1 MFFLGTSTTL
11 QFNCMVGR
19 KLMLLRDAC
28 WKDNLC
34 VLPSDSG
41 SKPFKCQKLRFG
53 VGAKRR
59 RPMTWSVKWFMI
71 YLETETWNGC
81 LGLKLWLFTLNIQ
94 KIYNT
99 SRINCFP
106 NLRNVSYKLRWV
118 AGAWLGFACSMDPW
132 MDLDNHNCQLL
143 QLWCLQ
149 EPRKRTTDKH
159 CSTRP

>member
-71 YLETETWNGC
+71 YLEPETWNGC

-106 NLRNVSYKLRWV
+106 SLRNVE
-118 AGAWLGFACSMDPW
+118 
-132 MDLDNHNCQLL
+132 L
-143 QLWCLQ
+143 QVTMSCWCLTRICLFNGSMNG
-149 EPRKRTTDKH
+149 PRQPQLSASSIVALTRTTQ
-159 CSTRP
+159 TYNR